1 MGTTGER
8 KADHLRICLDQDVQS
23 GGEPGWSGY
32 RFDHLALPGIAFDE
46 VDPSTTLLGR
56 PLAWPF
62 LVGAMTGGAD
72 RLGRLN
78 QRLALAAEA
87 CECGMVL
94 GSLRPALEDPSVVSS
109 YDVRA
114 VAPGLPLLLGNIGAA
129 QLAPFT
135 PSGVEGGGIESRVVA
150 LCIRLRLDGI
160 VVHLNPLQESIQSEG
175 DGDWRGLA
183 ARIADLQAALAR
195 EGLALGVK
203 EVGSGFSAAT
213 ARWIGALRPAL
224 VETAGT
230 GGTSWARVEGLRALP
245 PSHADAGEQVA
256 DPALAAAG
264 VVSGRSLDAVR
275 RRVGETFASW
285 GHPAAESLVTL
296 RARAPGVPVVASGGM
311 RTGLDL
317 ARAIRLGAAAG
328 AMALPLLRAASEG
341 GIAVE
346 ALLHALR
353 LELRIAMFA
362 TGSRTL
368 DDLRRA
374 PMRDPSGTRVPFA
387 RGRTP

>member
-23 GGEPGWSGY
+23 GGDPGWSGY
-32 RFDHLALPGIAFDE
+32 RFDHQALPEIAFDA
-46 VDPSTTLLGR
+46 VDPATTLLGR

-78 QRLALAAEA
+78 ERLAVAAEA
-87 CECGMVL
+87 YQCGMVL

-114 VAPGLPLLLGNIGAA
+114 VAPGLPLLLGNVGAA
-129 QLAPFT
+129 QLSP
-135 PSGVEGGGIESRVVA
+135 PGIESRVVA
-150 LCIRLRLDGI
+150 LCVRLRLDGI
-160 VVHLNPLQESIQSEG
+160 VVHLNPLQEAIQSEG

-183 ARIADLQAALAR
+183 GRIADLKAALAR

-203 EVGSGFSAAT
+203 EVGSGFSPAT
-213 ARWIGALRPAL
+213 ARWIGTLRPAL

-230 GGTSWARVEGLRALP
+230 GGTSWARVEGLRSSDTA
-245 PSHADAGEQVA
+245 
-256 DPALAAAG
+256 
-264 VVSGRSLDAVR
+264 R
-275 RRVGETFASW
+275 RRAGETFASW
-285 GHPAAESLVTL
+285 GHPSAESLATL
-296 RARAPGVPVVASGGM
+296 RARALGVPVVASGGM

-328 AMALPLLRAASEG
+328 AMALPLLRAAAEG
-341 GIAVE
+341 GTAVE

-353 LELRIAMFA
+353 LELRVAMFA

-374 PMRDPSGTRVPFA
+374 PMRDPSGMRVPFA